1 MKNIY
6 HLGILLFAFFSL
18 QSCMVSPRPNIDFF
32 NTKEYRSGKANFM
45 SVNVPVFLAKPFVK
59 HALRE
64 DNESEEVINLIR
76 KVKKIK
82 VLTVENGNKKM
93 LTDFAKH
100 LNQNNYEDW
109 ATIKHDGQNVNI
121 QALQEGE
128 TIKKLMILV
137 NSDKELIFV
146 DVKGNFTPDDISNL
160 INEANKD
167 EVAANSKN
175 QE

>member
-1 MKNIY
+1 MKKFY
-6 HLGILLFAFFSL
+6 HLGILILTIISL
-18 QSCMVSPRPNIDFF
+18 QSCMVSTRPNMDFF
-32 NTKEYRSGKANFM
+32 NTKEYKSGKANFI

-59 HALRE
+59 HALRK
-64 DNESEEVINLIR
+64 DNESEEVINLIK

-82 VLTVENGNKKM
+82 VLTIENGDKKM

-109 ATIKHDGQNVNI
+109 ASIKHDGQNVNI

-137 NSDKELIFV
+137 NSDKELVFV

-160 INEANKD
+160 INEASKN
-167 EVAANSKN
+167 EVATNSKN
-175 QE
+175 LE